1 MTVKAIEQ
9 AAHRG
14 GHPSC
19 RVEGRARERP
29 DVRDVGGPRG
39 RRRGGWAPKMFPR
52 LSLRVRKPASQQ
64 LNSSHRHCSH
74 RPLPSCGRHRQP
86 EKKSLLTTEPR
97 QRAGGVC
104 GSARAPERWQGG
116 MQNRL
121 VYVAVASLICS
132 SMHRRETLLCFERTL
147 RKEEERGPR
156 HRFEN
161 PVLRVGLWVWDFGG
175 VGHYSTTH
183 LTHISIDSG
192 CPRRARRG

>member
-39 RRRGGWAPKMFPR
+39 RRRGGWAPNMFPR

-132 SMHRRETLLCFERTL
+132 SMHRRETLLCFERTDKREPL
-147 RKEEERGPR
+147 S
-156 HRFEN
+156 
-161 PVLRVGLWVWDFGG
+161 
-175 VGHYSTTH
+175 HYTASPDHEQGTVAYPLSTH
-183 LTHISIDSG
+183 L
-192 CPRRARRG
+192 